1 MKKILAALLAVAM
14 LASLA
19 ACGGDSSQS
28 SSSSSKDSSS
38 AADDSGK
45 GSSEESTAG
54 GRFDSLATTDEQV
67 SLLIDF
73 HSFTPS
79 VSETPT
85 EESSHR
91 VQFLPADFGLLAGR
105 QAQRYSRVEPRQG
118 HEQQRHH
125 AGMDEHPDERWQYAR
140 YPVRLGFFLLHP
152 GMV

>member
-85 EESSHR
+85 EESPTVFNSSR
-91 VQFLPADFGLLAGR
+91 QILASWLEDKPNVTVEWSRGKDMSNNATMLEWMNI
-105 QAQRYSRVEPRQG
+105 QMNAGNMPDILFAWGSSYSTQG
-118 HEQQRHH
+118 
-125 AGMDEHPDERWQYAR
+125 WY
-140 YPVRLGFFLLHP
+140 
-152 GMV
+152 

>member
-28 SSSSSKDSSS
+28 SSSSSQSSSS
-38 AADDSGK
+38 AADDSSDSNSED
-45 GSSEESTAG
+45 SSAAG
-54 GRFDSLATTDEQV
+54 GRFDSLQTTDEQV

-85 EESSHR
+85 EESPTVFNSSR
-91 VQFLPADFGLLAGR
+91 QIWLPGWKTSPTLR
-105 QAQRYSRVEPRQG
+105 
-118 HEQQRHH
+118 
-125 AGMDEHPDERWQYAR
+125 
-140 YPVRLGFFLLHP
+140 
-152 GMV
+152 